1 MRNVAIVISF
11 GLLFL
16 TSLSRVGAQTFRI
29 VMVVATK
36 DFTDQEYLEPRTV
49 FEKADAA
56 IVLCST
62 STLPAI
68 SHNGLKVNP
77 QVSTAALT
85 LDQFDAIVLVGGLGA
100 VTSLVHDEPLRKL
113 LVEAD
118 ARHKIIAAICL
129 APTVLARAGL
139 LKNVIATCYV
149 DASTINY
156 LKSNGA
162 SYMDKTV
169 VVSGRIVTANGPDA
183 SKEFAR
189 QVLTLLQGK

>member
-77 QVSTAALT
+77 Q
-85 LDQFDAIVLVGGLGA
+85 